1 MIHSHPPV
9 PNMEFF
15 EEVRIDLEQVDCR
28 RVRQAYQFHKAQQH
42 KQIVELH
49 ELFAQSFLVTGKGH
63 AVKELADILPNLRP
77 VHEPDNIIR
86 REFVGERRR

>member
-1 MIHSHPPV
+1 MIHSDPPV
-9 PNMEFF
+9 PHVEFF
-15 EEVRIDLEQVDCR
+15 EKVRIDLEQINR
-28 RVRQAYQFHKAQQH
+28 GRVRQAYQFHKAQQH

-77 VHEPDNIIR
+77 VHQPDNIIR
-86 REFVGERRR
+86 REFVGGRRR